1 MIGGLFLNTL
11 SFIITSQ
18 HVIVNNTAN
27 VHHIQQEHVIVQQ
40 QQIVS
45 ARTQN
50 YYPEFSIAVL
60 FVLFL
65 ALYRSTNFKAC
76 VGILML
82 KIVSMTLIGPMLIAF
97 GYYIDG
103 IVTTTV
109 LALRF
114 IYLAYF
120 WYVNNRFEFIL
131 FNTSTLMF
139 VHGRAA
145 PFMRSSHSSIYVT
158 LYGGINYMLVNDL
171 TLHFVD
177 PMLVRIAIRGLA
189 HADLTVVRAVELL
202 NGDFIYIFSQ
212 EAVVGVYNAAFSQA
226 VLNEIDLKEEV
237 EEHIYDVP
245 EGINCHR

>member
-11 SFIITSQ
+11 GFIISTQ
-18 HVIVNNTAN
+18 HVIVNNTP
-27 VHHIQQEHVIVQQ
+27 HVIVNNTPHVNSIVQQ
-40 QQIVS
+40 HHVVS
-45 ARTQN
+45 AN
-50 YYPEFSIAVL
+50 IKNFHLEFSIAVL

-65 ALYRSTNFKAC
+65 ALYRITNFKVC
-76 VGILML
+76 VGVLMF

-120 WYVNNRFEFIL
+120 WYVNSRFEFIL
-131 FNTSTLMF
+131 YNTTTLMF
-139 VHGRAA
+139 VHDRAA
-145 PFMRSSHSSIYVT
+145 PFMRSSHGSIYVT
-158 LYGGINYMLVNDL
+158 LYGGINYMFVNEL

-177 PMLVRIAIRGLA
+177 PMLVCIAIRGLVR
-189 HADLTVVRAVELL
+189 ADLTVVRAVELL

-212 EAVVGVYNAAFSQA
+212 EAVV
-226 VLNEIDLKEEV
+226 
-237 EEHIYDVP
+237 
-245 EGINCHR
+245 

>member
-11 SFIITSQ
+11 SFIVTNQ
-18 HVIVNNTAN
+18 HVIVNSTP
-27 VHHIQQEHVIVQQ
+27 HVNSIVQQ
-40 QQIVS
+40 HHVVS
-45 ARTQN
+45 AN
-50 YYPEFSIAVL
+50 IKSFHLEFSIAVL

-65 ALYRSTNFKAC
+65 ALYRSTNFKVC
-76 VGILML
+76 VGVLMF

-114 IYLAYF
+114 TYLAYF
-120 WYVNNRFEFIL
+120 WYANSRFEFIL
-131 FNTSTLMF
+131 YNTTTLMF
-139 VHGRAA
+139 VHDRAA
-145 PFMRSSHSSIYVT
+145 PFMRSSHGAIYVT
-158 LYGGINYMLVNDL
+158 LYGGINYMFVNDL

-177 PMLVRIAIRGLA
+177 PMLVGIAIRGLVR
-189 HADLTVVRAVELL
+189 ADLTVVRAVELL

-226 VLNEIDLKEEV
+226 VINEIDLKEE
-237 EEHIYDVP
+237 EERVYDVS
-245 EGINCHR
+245 

>member
-11 SFIITSQ
+11 SFIVTNQ
-18 HVIVNNTAN
+18 HVVANNTP
-27 VHHIQQEHVIVQQ
+27 HVNSVVQQ
-40 QQIVS
+40 HHVVS
-45 ARTQN
+45 AN
-50 YYPEFSIAVL
+50 IKSFHLEFSIAVL

-65 ALYRSTNFKAC
+65 ALYRSTNFKVC
-76 VGILML
+76 VGVLMF

-114 IYLAYF
+114 VYLAYF
-120 WYVNNRFEFIL
+120 WYVDSRFEFIL
-131 FNTSTLMF
+131 YNTTTLMF
-139 VHGRAA
+139 VHDRAA
-145 PFMRSSHSSIYVT
+145 PFMRSSHGSIYVT
-158 LYGGINYMLVNDL
+158 LHGGINYMFVNDL

-177 PMLVRIAIRGLA
+177 PMLVGIAIRGLV

-226 VLNEIDLKEEV
+226 VINEIDLKEE
-237 EEHIYDVP
+237 EERVYDVS
-245 EGINCHR
+245 

>member
-11 SFIITSQ
+11 SFIVTTQ
-18 HVIVNNTAN
+18 HVVYNHTA
-27 VHHIQQEHVIVQQ
+27 IDYTQQGSVVALQQHVVG
-40 QQIVS
+40 

-60 FVLFL
+60 FILFL

-76 VGILML
+76 VVILMF
-82 KIVSMTLIGPMLIAF
+82 KIIAMTLIGPMLIAF

-103 IVTTTV
+103 IVTTVV

-114 IYLAYF
+114 FYLAYF
-120 WYVNNRFEFIL
+120 WYVNSSFEFVL
-131 FNTSTLMF
+131 YNTTTLMF
-139 VHGRAA
+139 VHDRAA

-177 PMLVRIAIRGLA
+177 PMLVSIAIRGLVR
-189 HADLTVVRAVELL
+189 ADLTVVRAVELL

-212 EAVVGVYNAAFSQA
+212 EAVVGVYNASFSHA
-226 VLNEIDLKEEV
+226 VINEIDLKEE
-237 EEHIYDVP
+237 EDDITYDVS

>member
-11 SFIITSQ
+11 GFIVTNQ
-18 HVIVNNTAN
+18 HVTVNN
-27 VHHIQQEHVIVQQ
+27 ISHVNSIVQQ
-40 QQIVS
+40 HHVVS
-45 ARTQN
+45 ASIKSFHL
-50 YYPEFSIAVL
+50 EFSIAVL

-65 ALYRSTNFKAC
+65 ALYRSTNFKVC
-76 VGILML
+76 VSVLMF

-114 IYLAYF
+114 VYLAYF
-120 WYVNNRFEFIL
+120 WYVNSRFEFIL
-131 FNTSTLMF
+131 YNTTTLMF
-139 VHGRAA
+139 VHDRAA
-145 PFMRSSHSSIYVT
+145 PFMRSSHGSIYVT
-158 LYGGINYMLVNDL
+158 LYGGINHTFVNDL

-177 PMLVRIAIRGLA
+177 PMLVGIAIRGLV

-226 VLNEIDLKEEV
+226 VINEIDLKEE
-237 EEHIYDVP
+237 EERVYDVS
-245 EGINCHR
+245 

>member
-11 SFIITSQ
+11 SFIVTTQ
-18 HVIVNNTAN
+18 HVIVNNTP
-27 VHHIQQEHVIVQQ
+27 HVDSIVQQ
-40 QQIVS
+40 HHVVS
-45 ARTQN
+45 AN
-50 YYPEFSIAVL
+50 IKSFHLEFSIAVL

-65 ALYRSTNFKAC
+65 ALYRSTNFKVC
-76 VGILML
+76 VSVLMF

-114 IYLAYF
+114 VYLAYF
-120 WYVNNRFEFIL
+120 WYVNSRFEFIY
-131 FNTSTLMF
+131 NTTTLMF
-139 VHGRAA
+139 VHDRAA
-145 PFMRSSHSSIYVT
+145 PFMRSSHGSIYVT
-158 LYGGINYMLVNDL
+158 SYGGINYMFVNDL

-177 PMLVRIAIRGLA
+177 PMLVGIAIRGLVR
-189 HADLTVVRAVELL
+189 ADLTVVRAVELL

-226 VLNEIDLKEEV
+226 VINEIDLKEE
-237 EEHIYDVP
+237 EERVYDVS
-245 EGINCHR
+245 